1 MFHITC
7 CTNGFYVSQSSDSVF
22 DASASEGHST
32 VYSTLCHLL
41 VAVSPAFEAWYKQH
55 VEEGDR
61 TEKFSLEEILDSLPT
76 LASNTIPSQHWFASS
91 QDNTLSVELLQHAS
105 QLMAGEALPYL
116 SSDVSPA
123 PNWLQEYNLVKDQVD
138 AELQPFYSYSLENE
152 FAAAAVRG
160 ARRIVDG
167 RIEQH
172 VCFVE
177 ALVAEHTA
185 SGLKTYQ
192 VDGITFTHIEPS
204 LVNTGARALANYSV
218 LVGEGAERHVGSDQ
232 YQHSE
237 RVWSSHDPDG
247 SGGLLRSSIPRADA
261 RSWRDRGEKLAKEAI
276 SRDLSMI

>member
-7 CTNGFYVSQSSDSVF
+7 STNGFYVSQSSDSVF
-22 DASASEGHST
+22 NAAASEEHST

-41 VAVSPAFEAWYKQH
+41 VAVSPAFAAWYKQH

-91 QDNTLSVELLQHAS
+91 QDDTVSVELLHQAA
-105 QLMAGEALPYL
+105 QLLAGETLPYL
-116 SSDVSPA
+116 SSDVTPA

-167 RIEQH
+167 RRGERALLGRGAGGGADDGRAEDVPSGRHH
-172 VCFVE
+172 V
-177 ALVAEHTA
+177 H
-185 SGLKTYQ
+185 G
-192 VDGITFTHIEPS
+192 H
-204 LVNTGARALANYSV
+204 RALAHQHGSARPGQ
-218 LVGEGAERHVGSDQ
+218 LQRACRREGR
-232 YQHSE
+232 
-237 RVWSSHDPDG
+237 
-247 SGGLLRSSIPRADA
+247 L
-261 RSWRDRGEKLAKEAI
+261 
-276 SRDLSMI
+276 